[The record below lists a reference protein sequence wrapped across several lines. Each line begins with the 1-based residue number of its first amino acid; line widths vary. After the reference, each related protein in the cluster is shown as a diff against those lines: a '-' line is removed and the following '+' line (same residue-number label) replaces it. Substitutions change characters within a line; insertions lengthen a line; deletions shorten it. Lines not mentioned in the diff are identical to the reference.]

1 MPTVALTAKSVLA
14 LPAREG
20 GARSDYWDEKV
31 AGLVLRVTAKARTYS
46 VWYRI
51 NGAAR
56 RFTLG
61 PADEITLADARARAL
76 EIRAQTRVGVD
87 AVVVKRAAAAEAEKA
102 RLVGETFAD
111 LTVRYLESA
120 ATGDGMKRGEALA
133 PRTLDE
139 YRRMLKADVIPSLGG
154 IAPGEIAKAH
164 VRALV
169 DSIRAEGHTVHA
181 NRVLAVLKSVFSWAL
196 RKDLVA
202 TSPCA
207 GLAATR
213 EHPRE
218 RVYSDAELRAVVE
231 AVSDTELEELV
242 PLILFTA
249 TRSEEARSA
258 RWEDMDLERRVWTIP
273 DVKQGGTHVLPLST
287 GAMKVLAGIKR
298 AEAPHVFPAATR
310 AGYVDHPQKA
320 VRKVRERSGVSDFRL
335 HTLRTT
341 VRTRLSELGVAPDV
355 GERILGHTMDD
366 AEERLRDNLDGL
378 DWLVKQLQGKPAGP
392 RPMPRT

>member
-1 MPTVALTAKSVLA
+1 PVRPSLCCLSRHHERPGTLGPFAPRCTRRSDLWWLPRGDDSNIPTVALTAKSVLA

-120 ATGDGMKRGEALA
+120 ATGDAMKRGEALA

-164 VRALV
+164 VRA
-169 DSIRAEGHTVHA
+169 
-181 NRVLAVLKSVFSWAL
+181 
-196 RKDLVA
+196 
-202 TSPCA
+202 
-207 GLAATR
+207 
-213 EHPRE
+213 
-218 RVYSDAELRAVVE
+218 
-231 AVSDTELEELV
+231 
-242 PLILFTA
+242 
-249 TRSEEARSA
+249 
-258 RWEDMDLERRVWTIP
+258 
-273 DVKQGGTHVLPLST
+273 
-287 GAMKVLAGIKR
+287 
-298 AEAPHVFPAATR
+298 
-310 AGYVDHPQKA
+310 
-320 VRKVRERSGVSDFRL
+320 
-335 HTLRTT
+335 
-341 VRTRLSELGVAPDV
+341 
-355 GERILGHTMDD
+355 
-366 AEERLRDNLDGL
+366 
-378 DWLVKQLQGKPAGP
+378 
-392 RPMPRT
+392 

>member
-1 MPTVALTAKSVLA
+1 
-14 LPAREG
+14 
-20 GARSDYWDEKV
+20 
-31 AGLVLRVTAKARTYS
+31 
-46 VWYRI
+46 
-51 NGAAR
+51 AR

-120 ATGDGMKRGEALA
+120 ATGAGMKRGEALA
-133 PRTLDE
+133 ARTLDE

-196 RKDLVA
+196 RKDLLT
-202 TSPCA
+202 TSPCT
-207 GLAATR
+207 GLVGTR

-218 RVYSDAELRAVVE
+218 RVYSDAELRA
-231 AVSDTELEELV
+231 
-242 PLILFTA
+242 
-249 TRSEEARSA
+249 
-258 RWEDMDLERRVWTIP
+258 
-273 DVKQGGTHVLPLST
+273 
-287 GAMKVLAGIKR
+287 
-298 AEAPHVFPAATR
+298 
-310 AGYVDHPQKA
+310 
-320 VRKVRERSGVSDFRL
+320 
-335 HTLRTT
+335 
-341 VRTRLSELGVAPDV
+341 
-355 GERILGHTMDD
+355 
-366 AEERLRDNLDGL
+366 
-378 DWLVKQLQGKPAGP
+378 
-392 RPMPRT
+392 